1 MHWERQI
8 RERYR
13 ESERRKR
20 RKSPPRPWPAIR
32 QLESVRE
39 WPGSLFLFP
48 SPGFQVGAD
57 SFRCAHLLQER
68 GRRIAFFKRDDSDL
82 GSSAVEHSFLVLVQG
97 IDGVITAFCINGG
110 LGELEKAHCSEL
122 GKNSYH
128 IDTG

>member
-20 RKSPPRPWPAIR
+20 RKSPPLPWPAIR

-39 WPGSLFLFP
+39 WRGNLFHFP

-57 SFRCAHLLQER
+57 SFRCAHLLQKR
-68 GRRIAFFKRDDSDL
+68 RCRIAFFKRDDSDL
-82 GSSAVEHSFLVLVQG
+82 GSNPVEHFSLVIVQG
-97 IDGVITAFCINGG
+97 IDGVIPAFCINGG
-110 LGELEKAHCSEL
+110 LGELE
-122 GKNSYH
+122 
-128 IDTG
+128 